1 MLTILSNAR
10 NTSLYLI
17 AAVGILLAG
26 LLAKPFLPSLSVSRP
41 AAIPVTGSHEAQ
53 ELFRSE
59 ELALYNRPAASS
71 IGSPAFY
78 AYRQAEWST
87 AGMSASEV
95 FRHEELSLYS
105 QRNTSSIGSPSFFD
119 YRRGEW
125 STGGMSAAEA
135 FRHEELALYDRQA
148 ASSIGS
154 PSFYD
159 YRRGEWFGE

>member
-1 MLTILSNAR
+1 MRTVSSNTR
-10 NTSLYLI
+10 NVSLYLV
-17 AAVGILLAG
+17 AAMAITLLG
-26 LLAKPFLPSLSVSRP
+26 LLMKPGIPSITLSRKVL
-41 AAIPVTGSHEAQ
+41 IPDTGSKNAADI
-53 ELFRSE
+53 FRQE

-71 IGSPAFY
+71 IGSP
-78 AYRQAEWST
+78 
-87 AGMSASEV
+87 
-95 FRHEELSLYS
+95 
-105 QRNTSSIGSPSFFD
+105 SFFE